1 MSGPHMIHRS
11 TAARVVSILSA
22 ALLAACG
29 GSDGDN
35 EKAVTI
41 QRDSYGV
48 PHVFA
53 SSTRALYYGFGYAI
67 AQDRLYQLEIAK
79 RTGKGTVAEVLGPDH
94 AALDVSTRS
103 NLDFASIR
111 EQFAAL
117 SADDRAIFE
126 GYASG
131 VNARI
136 KAVLKNKPEL
146 LPKEFADAG
155 FEPSLWTPDDVAL
168 VWIGLI
174 LNRFFSGSAEVSN
187 LNLLNQLTASKGSE
201 LGRQLYE
208 QLRWLEDKSAPTIV
222 PRPAATIAD
231 AKPASMATASARA
244 SGRPAKPG
252 LRSPNGLQ
260 PLDGAVARA
269 FRQESVRLS
278 GLAATEDMPT
288 ASNAWVLAP
297 GRTTGGR
304 AVLYNGPQQ
313 GFQNPAFVHGIGLH
327 GAGYSVTGATPI
339 GLPAVLFGTN
349 GTIAWGSTVGS
360 LDTNDIYQEQLNPA
374 NQYEYRRN
382 GVFVPMVQRT
392 ETIKVKGEA
401 DRTVVV
407 YASDHGAVQSWDLA
421 NHTAYTAKRSWQG
434 REVETLLGWTHAAKA
449 KNWDQYME
457 QAARVSASI
466 TWFYADVEGNI
477 GAAGLGRLPK
487 RLAAQDIRFP
497 ASGDGSMEWQ
507 GFLPFSANPKSY
519 NPAQGYLVS
528 WNNQIADGLRADG
541 ANFSPV
547 DRVNEL
553 QAQLSAKARFSNE
566 EIWNFGSV
574 AAQADLN
581 ARYFVPLITQAT
593 AALPA
598 SDPLRQAAELLRS
611 WDMQLEDQNSDGY
624 YDGPGTTV
632 LRAWLA
638 AMTGQL
644 LADDLP
650 AALLG
655 PYTSLG
661 YAGSG
666 TAPGSI
672 SPASVSKVILNAL
685 LGSRAGVP
693 QKYDFLNGEEP
704 GAAVRRALASAVTSL
719 TAAHG
724 ADPANW
730 RTPVA
735 KHTMSNSNAVGVP
748 WATASQTVQ
757 APQYLNRGTTNFRV
771 VLAPGAVD
779 MCSVTPGGQS
789 GFVNQANLPSPH
801 YADQL
806 PLFARQ
812 ACKPD
817 AIGAANARAA
827 ARSTLE
833 LTVGAEP

>member
-1 MSGPHMIHRS
+1 MTDARMTHRR
-11 TAARVVSILSA
+11 TATRVVTLLSA

-35 EKAVTI
+35 ENAVTI

-53 SSTRALYYGFGYAI
+53 SSTRALYHGFGYAV
-67 AQDRLYQLEIAK
+67 AEDRLYQLEIAK

-94 AALDVSTRS
+94 AALDASTRS
-103 NLDFASIR
+103 NLDPESIR
-111 EQFAAL
+111 AQFAAL
-117 SADDRAIFE
+117 STDDRAIFE

-136 KAVLKNKPEL
+136 QAVLKNKADL
-146 LPKEFADAG
+146 LPKEFAEAG
-155 FEPSLWTPDDVAL
+155 FDPSLWTPDDVAL

-187 LNLLNQLTASKGSE
+187 LSMLNQLKASKGSE
-201 LGRQLYE
+201 VGQQIYD
-208 QLRWLEDKSAPTIV
+208 QLRWLEDKSAPTII
-222 PRPAATIAD
+222 PRPAATIAQAVPARL
-231 AKPASMATASARA
+231 AKAFAQPAARTAQ
-244 SGRPAKPG
+244 PG
-252 LRSPNGLQ
+252 LRTPNHLR
-260 PLDGAVARA
+260 PLDGAVAQA
-269 FRQESVRLS
+269 FREESVRLS
-278 GLAATEDMPT
+278 GLAATENMPT

-349 GTIAWGSTVGS
+349 GTVAWGSTVGS

-374 NQYEYRRN
+374 NQYEYRHN
-382 GVFVPMVQRT
+382 GAFVPMARRT

-401 DRTVVV
+401 DRALVV
-407 YASDHGAVQSWDLA
+407 YATTHGAVQTWDVA
-421 NHTAYTAKRSWQG
+421 NSTAYTAKRSWQG

-449 KNWDQYME
+449 KNWDQYMA

-477 GAAGLGRLPK
+477 GAAGLGLLPK

-497 ASGDGSMEWQ
+497 ATGDGSMEWQ

-553 QAQLSAKARFSNE
+553 QAQLTTKAKFSNE
-566 EIWNFGSV
+566 EIWNFAAV

-581 ARYFVPLITQAT
+581 ARYFVPLIVQAT
-593 AALPA
+593 AALP
-598 SDPLRQAAELLRS
+598 SSGPLRQAADLLAA
-611 WDMQLEDQNSDGY
+611 WDMQLQDSNSDGY
-624 YDGPGTTV
+624 YDGPGTTI
-632 LRAWLA
+632 LRAWLT

-655 PYTSLG
+655 SYTSLG

-666 TAPGSI
+666 PAPGSI
-672 SPASVSKVILNAL
+672 SPASVSKIILNAL
-685 LGSRAGVP
+685 QGSRAGVA
-693 QKYDFLNGEEP
+693 QQYDFLNGED
-704 GAAVRRALASAVTSL
+704 AAVAVRRALASATASL
-719 TAAHG
+719 TTAHG

-730 RTPVA
+730 RTAVA
-735 KHTMSNSNAVGVP
+735 KHTMSNRNAVGVP
-748 WATASQTVQ
+748 WATSSQTVQ
-757 APQYLNRGTTNFRV
+757 APLYLNRGTTNFRV
-771 VLAPGAVD
+771 VMAPGAVD

-789 GFVNQANLPSPH
+789 GFVSQANVPSPH
-801 YADQL
+801 YTDQL

-812 ACKPD
+812 TCKTD
-817 AIGAANARAA
+817 AVGALNARAA

-833 LTVGAEP
+833 LSIGAAP